1 MTQSFESLDERVNLS
16 ALVDFSYT
24 NKKVVR
30 AFGEVARE
38 REAARDVVLGGQT
51 AQQSVR
57 FDRRAHDEL
66 VEDVRGVGER
76 EAFDRGD
83 LTARVG
89 GLLRALRGDLLKTSA
104 AHRRHVDG
112 RGERD
117 QTFVGADVR
126 GSLLAPYVLLARGE
140 REDEAAAALSVVCD
154 AGEPAR
160 HLARVLL
167 ARGEQPDVR
176 AAEGD
181 GHAERLPLRDDDVG
195 AARARRAKHSERR
208 ALRADDAEQRSRRVN
223 LVGESFQVFDAAE
236 EVWRLDDDR
245 GHGLVERGFVKVERR
260 APRLF
265 V

>member
-16 ALVDFSYT
+16 ALVGLSYT

-38 REAARDVVLGGQT
+38 REAARDVVLGCKA

-57 FDRRAHDEL
+57 FDRCAHDEL
-66 VEDVRGVGER
+66 VEDGRGVRER

-89 GLLRALRGDLLKTSA
+89 RLLRALRGDLLKTCA

-126 GSLLAPYVLLARGE
+126 GGLLVPYVLLARGE
-140 REDEAAAALSVVCD
+140 REDEAAAALAVICD
-154 AGEPAR
+154 AGEAAR

-181 GHAERLPLRDDDVG
+181 GHAEGLPLGDDDVS
-195 AARARRAKHSERR
+195 AARAWRAKHSERR
-208 ALRADDAEQRSRRVN
+208 ALRDDDDQERARRVN
-223 LVGESFQVFDAAE
+223 LVRESFQVFDAAE
-236 EVWRLDDDR
+236 EVWRL
-245 GHGLVERGFVKVERR
+245 
-260 APRLF
+260 
-265 V
+265 